1 MVRKNA
7 CRSAQAERALSHR
20 QCDRSRSTGAVAA
33 ETLVLA
39 KKAGLDPRA
48 VYAALK
54 DSAATSKMFQ
64 IRGRMIAE
72 NQYDPAMCIST
83 YLKHIGIIGDFAA
96 SARCPTPLFSVCAH
110 TLSRSGQ
117 RRPWRTG
124 YGSRGK
130 SARNDGR
137 Y

>member
-1 MVRKNA
+1 
-7 CRSAQAERALSHR
+7 
-20 QCDRSRSTGAVAA
+20 
-33 ETLVLA
+33 VLA

-48 VYAALK
+48 DYAALK

-96 SARCPTPLFSVCAH
+96 SARCPTPLFSVRAQLYLAADSAGH
-110 TLSRSGQ
+110 GALGTAAVAKVLETMAGINDASQ
-117 RRPWRTG
+117 RPR
-124 YGSRGK
+124 
-130 SARNDGR
+130 
-137 Y
+137 